1 MYQLT
6 KKFPQKRAFI
16 TGAASGLG
24 KAFCLALAKEGWT
37 IGICDISEDKLQ
49 LTAKEINALGGRS
62 LAYGLDVADED
73 NYKTV
78 AENFLAETKGIDLLI
93 NNAGVGDGTVFED
106 YSLNNWKWMV
116 GINQMGVIYGCHF
129 FIPVMKKQQ
138 AGQIINIASAA
149 AFSSAATMSPYNV
162 TKAAV
167 LSLSESLYAEITRDN
182 LNISVVMPTFFRT
195 DIVQHAKGNPEEIE
209 TAKLL
214 LATSG
219 LEAEKVAD
227 YILKKAGNKK
237 FYIILPKRAKLF
249 YVIKR
254 FFPRFFLWFNTW
266 LYENRAKLKH
276 NLRKKYEKLEFQNK

>member
-16 TGAASGLG
+16 TGSASGLG
-24 KAFCLALAKEGWT
+24 KAFCVALAKENWT

-49 LTAKEINALGGRS
+49 QTAQEINQLGGK
-62 LAYGLDVADED
+62 AMAFGLDVSDED
-73 NYKTV
+73 NYKEV
-78 AENFLAETKGIDLLI
+78 ADKFLAATNGIDLLI

-116 GINQMGVIYGCHF
+116 GVNQMGVIYGCHF
-129 FIPVMKKQQ
+129 FVPVMKKQR

-167 LSLSESLYAEITRDN
+167 LSLSETLYAEITRN
-182 LNISVVMPTFFRT
+182 NVNISVVMPTFFRT
-195 DIVQHAKGNPEEIE
+195 NIVQHAKGNPEEIE
-209 TAKLL
+209 TGKLL

-227 YILKKAGNKK
+227 YILKKAGNKR
-237 FYIILPKRAKLF
+237 FYIILPKRAKLI
-249 YVIKR
+249 YMLKR
-254 FFPRFFLWFNTW
+254 ISPQFFLWLNTW
-266 LYENRAKLKH
+266 IYANRDMLKQ
-276 NLRKKYEKLEFQNK
+276 NLKKKYERLEGKHK

>member
-6 KKFPQKRAFI
+6 KKFPKKRAFI
-16 TGAASGLG
+16 TGAATGLG
-24 KAFCLALAKEGWT
+24 KQFCLALAKENWT
-37 IGICDISEDKLQ
+37 IGICDINEGKLQ
-49 LTAKEINALGGRS
+49 ETAKEINQLGGKA
-62 LAYGLDVADED
+62 LAYGLDVSDED
-73 NYKTV
+73 NYKEV
-78 AENFLAETKGIDLLI
+78 AQKFLAETNGIDLLI

-129 FIPVMKKQQ
+129 FVPVMKKQQ

-167 LSLSESLYAEITRDN
+167 LSLSESLHAEITRHN
-182 LNISVVMPTFFRT
+182 VNISVVMPTFFRT
-195 DIVQHAKGNPEEIE
+195 DIVQYAKGNPDEIE
-209 TAKLL
+209 TARLL

-227 YILKKAGNKK
+227 YILKKAGNNK
-237 FYIILPKRAKLF
+237 FYIILPKRARFF
-249 YVIKR
+249 YILKR
-254 FFPRFFLWFNTW
+254 FFPNFFLWFNTR
-266 LYENRAKLKH
+266 LYEHRDKLKQS
-276 NLRKKYEKLEFQNK
+276 LRKKHEKMNRQ

>member
-24 KAFCLALAKEGWT
+24 KAFCLALAKENWT

-49 LTAKEINALGGRS
+49 QTAQEINQLGGK
-62 LAYGLDVADED
+62 AITYGLDVSDED
-73 NYKTV
+73 NYKEV
-78 AENFLAETKGIDLLI
+78 AGKFLAVTNGIDLLI
-93 NNAGVGDGTVFED
+93 NNAGVGDGTIFED
-106 YSLNNWKWMV
+106 YPLNNWKWMV

-129 FIPVMKKQQ
+129 FVPVMKKQK

-167 LSLSESLYAEITRDN
+167 LSLSETLYAEITRDN
-182 LNISVVMPTFFRT
+182 VNISVVMPTFFRT
-195 DIVQHAKGNPEEIE
+195 NIVQHAKGNPEEIE

-227 YILKKAGNKK
+227 YILKKAGDKK

-249 YVIKR
+249 YILKR
-254 FFPRFFLWFNTW
+254 FFPNFFLWFNTW
-266 LYENRAKLKH
+266 LYANRDKLKQ
-276 NLRKKYEKLEFQNK
+276 NLKKKYEKLDAKYK

>member
-6 KKFPQKRAFI
+6 KKFPQKKAFI

-24 KAFCLALAKEGWT
+24 KAFCLALAKENWI

-49 LTAKEINALGGRS
+49 QTAQEINQLGGKAI
-62 LAYGLDVADED
+62 AYGLDVSDEE
-73 NYKTV
+73 NYKEV
-78 AENFLAETKGIDLLI
+78 ADKFLAATHGIDLLI

-129 FIPVMKKQQ
+129 FVPVMKKQR

-167 LSLSESLYAEITRDN
+167 LSLSETLYAEITRDN
-182 LNISVVMPTFFRT
+182 VNISVVMPTFFRT
-195 DIVQHAKGNPEEIE
+195 NIVQHAKGNPEEIE

-219 LEAEKVAD
+219 LEADKVAD

-249 YVIKR
+249 YMLKR
-254 FFPRFFLWFNTW
+254 FSPNFFLWFNTW
-266 LYENRAKLKH
+266 IYANRNKLKQ
-276 NLRKKYEKLEFQNK
+276 NLKKKYEKIDAKQK